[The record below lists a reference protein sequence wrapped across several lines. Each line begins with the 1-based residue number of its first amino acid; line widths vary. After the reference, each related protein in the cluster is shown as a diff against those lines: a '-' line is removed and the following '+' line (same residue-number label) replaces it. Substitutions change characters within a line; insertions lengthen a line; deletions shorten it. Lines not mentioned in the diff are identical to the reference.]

1 MDDLRRELAPVPT
14 AAWDEI
20 DAEARSALEV
30 ALAARRLV
38 DFVGPLGWAHSA
50 VSLGRTE
57 ALRSGP
63 GGNVQAARR
72 TVLPLIECR
81 VPFTLQRTELD
92 ATARGAKDAD
102 LEPVTKAAREMALAE
117 DRAVFHGYGAAGITG
132 IVEAS
137 ADAAMTIAEDYEAYP
152 AQVARAVAQLKAAGV
167 AGPYAIALGPKCYTG
182 LTQTTMKGGYP
193 AMQHVQRLLDGPIVW
208 APAIDGAVVLS
219 LRGGDFELT
228 VGRDLSIGYA
238 GHDTTGVQF
247 YIEESFTFRVLSG
260 EAAVPLVY
268 GGARRSRSGK

>member
-1 MDDLRRELAPVPT
+1 MDDLRRELAPVPS

-20 DAEARSALEV
+20 DGEARSALKV

-38 DFVGPLGWAHSA
+38 DFVGPLGWTHSA

-57 ALRSGP
+57 ALRNGP
-63 GGNVQAARR
+63 GGNVKAALRG
-72 TVLPLIECR
+72 VQPLIECR
-81 VPFTLQRTELD
+81 VPFTLQRSELD
-92 ATARGAKDAD
+92 AIARGAKDAD

-117 DRAVFHGYGAAGITG
+117 DRAVFHGYGAGGITG
-132 IVEAS
+132 IVEA
-137 ADAAMTIAEDYEAYP
+137 AAGAALTIAEDYEAYP
-152 AQVARAVAQLKAAGV
+152 AQVAKAVAQLKTAGV

-182 LTQTTMKGGYP
+182 LSQTTMKGGYP

-238 GHDTTGVQF
+238 GHDADTVQF
-247 YIEESFTFRVLSG
+247 YIEESFTFRVLAG
-260 EAAVPLVY
+260 EAAVPLLY
-268 GGARRSRSGK
+268 GSARRGRTGK